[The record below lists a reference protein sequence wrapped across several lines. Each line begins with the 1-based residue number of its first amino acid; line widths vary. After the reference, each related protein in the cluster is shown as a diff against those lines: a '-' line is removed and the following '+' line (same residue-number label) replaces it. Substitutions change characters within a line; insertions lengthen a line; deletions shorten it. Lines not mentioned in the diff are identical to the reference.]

1 MDWQCLTWQQ
11 KETYQYVDGT
21 PFVFSD
27 FYNRLLITGHASNIN
42 DARGKCISL
51 NVTNSGWQYSDCNTP
66 LPFVCKVKPNGK
78 FLYHLS

>member
-1 MDWQCLTWQQ
+1 MSDMAT
-11 KETYQYVDGT
+11 KGTYQYVDGT

-27 FYNRLLITGHASNIN
+27 FTIDAYNWHASNIN

-78 FLYHLS
+78 FYIISHK